1 VRARPFYFEVKDM
14 VTQFIA
20 AFDDVVI
27 GRYNKER
34 DEQDQINVRYIYAPK
49 ERVMYDIINENK
61 TLTLPAIAVNITSIA
76 RDTTRVFN
84 KLDGFYYQ
92 GKIGEETVT
101 RHIKSPI
108 PINISLKVSIL
119 SRYQT
124 DMDQIISN
132 FVPFCNPYVIISWK
146 VPEAFQLSKD
156 QEIRSEVLW
165 DGSVS
170 MSYPVEL
177 TSSQKARV
185 TADTT
190 FIIKGWLFKDTAN
203 PVGNIFHIEENF
215 YNENKL
221 EYYDNFDSLSGDTF
235 TFPAS
240 TNLVNEVESF
250 TLSGN
255 PQITDVFYNGVK
267 MFDDVTVAPNISGSV
282 IMFGYEFNNTEN
294 VLFSSNNS
302 SAYTNLTSITG
313 FDRQPDISGQSIPFT
328 ILNDNSIQII
338 TPDIPS
344 GSLRFI
350 PYNKAGYTFSDTTL
364 HTKSLSANS
373 TFIIVE

>member
-49 ERVMYDIINENK
+49 ERVLYDIINENK
-61 TLTLPAIAVNITSIA
+61 TITLPAIAVNITNVS
-76 RDTTRVFN
+76 RDASRVFN

-101 RHIKSPI
+101 RHIKPPI
-108 PINISLKVSIL
+108 PINITLSVSIL

-124 DMDQIISN
+124 DLDQIISN

-146 VPEAFQLSKD
+146 VPPAFQLSKD

-165 DGSVS
+165 DGTVS
-170 MSYPVEL
+170 MKYPVEL
-177 TSSQKARV
+177 NATTKARV

-190 FIIKGWLFKDTAN
+190 FTIKGWLFKDTAN
-203 PVGNIFHIEENF
+203 PVGNIFYIEENF
-215 YNENKL
+215 HNVSKL
-221 EYYDNFDSLSGDTF
+221 EYYDDFESLSGVTY

-240 TNLVNEVESF
+240 TNIVNNIESF

-255 PQITDVFYNGVK
+255 PQITDIYYNGVK
-267 MFDDVTVAPNISGSV
+267 MFDDVTIAPNTSGS
-282 IMFGYEFNNTEN
+282 IMLFGSEFNNTEN
-294 VLFSSNNS
+294 VLFSTNNS

-313 FDRQPDISGQSIPFT
+313 FDRQPDISGQTTPFT
-328 ILNDNSIQII
+328 ILNDNTIQINI
-338 TPDIPS
+338 PDIPS

-350 PYNKAGYTFSDTTL
+350 PYNKAGYTFSDVTL
-364 HTKSLSANS
+364 HTKSLSSNS

>member
-61 TLTLPAIAVNITSIA
+61 TLTLPAIAVNITNIA

-165 DGSVS
+165 DGNVS

-190 FIIKGWLFKDTAN
+190 FTIKGWLFKDTAN
-203 PVGNIFHIEENF
+203 PVGNIFHIKENF

-328 ILNDNSIQII
+328 ILNDNSIQITI
-338 TPDIPS
+338 PDIPS

-364 HTKSLSANS
+364 HTKSLSTNS

>member
-1 VRARPFYFEVKDM
+1 M

-61 TLTLPAIAVNITSIA
+61 TLTLPAIAVNITNIA

-190 FIIKGWLFKDTAN
+190 FTIKGWLFKDTAN
-203 PVGNIFHIEENF
+203 PVGNIFHIKENF

-328 ILNDNSIQII
+328 ILNDNSIQITI
-338 TPDIPS
+338 PDIPS

-364 HTKSLSANS
+364 HTKSLSTNS